1 MHARGRE
8 RTAAQNL
15 LADKPFL
22 VVLVKAGFESG
33 IRGIVRSCPFPH
45 VANHLLTAVSALPFR
60 ECADRSDAPQA
71 VLKKISAT
79 FVGPFIA
86 PRKRLF
92 GIRLRRTARRLF
104 PFSFGRQTFAAPLGI
119 RGRFEK
125 PHVRARLATRVS
137 Y

>member
-1 MHARGRE
+1 MQARRRE

-15 LADKPFL
+15 LADKPFI
-22 VVLVKAGFESG
+22 VVLVKVGFESG
-33 IRGIVRSCPFPH
+33 VRRVIRSRPFPG
-45 VANHLLTAVSALPFR
+45 VANHLLTAVSALALR

-104 PFSFGRQTFAAPLGI
+104 PFSFGRQTFAGPLGI

-125 PHVRARLATRVS
+125 THVRDRLL
-137 Y
+137 